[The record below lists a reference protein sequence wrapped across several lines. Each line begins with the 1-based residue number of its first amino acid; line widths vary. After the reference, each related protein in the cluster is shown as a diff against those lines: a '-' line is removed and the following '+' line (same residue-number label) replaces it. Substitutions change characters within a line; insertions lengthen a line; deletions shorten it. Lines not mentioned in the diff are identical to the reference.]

1 MEKNKKKNRK
11 KLILASILGMGVA
24 GAIIIPP
31 LLMKHCS
38 QIKQIESDKKQI
50 LNLNIE
56 ITNLENAVDNLKA
69 QLRDKEEQIA
79 SLKDQLEA
87 ERNKLIKARAKLL
100 ILVGSEDENFDFG
113 ANGENALNG
122 SLVNELR
129 RDIAEKEETIR
140 LLEIDLAELRDAYSE
155 LERELEE
162 KEQQNLMLLNKI
174 EDLIAENNH
183 KIAMLNMEI
192 SFLEGEN
199 DKKDQ
204 IIAEKEQEIAN
215 LNNHIVD
222 LNNTITERENTIKEN
237 EKQIST
243 LTKQRD
249 IDKKALLNSLLEY
262 RKAIK
267 ELVALTNSIKEKN
280 TNFVDN
286 LFTDYNDLLE
296 EENSD
301 LAKIISLKVNQGDY
315 TRLLNGETL
324 TINDNK
330 QISLNSTYDN
340 FDTLEAKYEI
350 PYDKFLN
357 LSDEHYKEFFFND
370 DNLIKENYD
379 EQITLLNLL
388 KDKANSNA
396 TVLNDSLFKMLEL
409 NKERNTELVK
419 YINRLIDQ
427 IEKLTGERISPLKD
441 FGSNGENATGGVIQ
455 TLKNQIA
462 NLEDRFNKAK
472 QKLNEYVGSE
482 DENFEAGENGENALA
497 NSLVERLRREIND
510 KQTIISQKETEIRE
524 KDAALKQKEQE
535 ISNLQTQNQ
544 GLNQD
549 LENKKQEISRLET
562 TKTQNEAR
570 ISELETQKANLER
583 ENVEKDQSI
592 ATLTREKQEALALAE
607 EYKQKY
613 ERERGNSASSSTE
626 LTNYEDKLYELT
638 GSRNWWFDVGT
649 NGENALAGSL
659 IYRLNQDI
667 KDKDAEIK
675 KLNGLIIGKE
685 TANDEYKLKYEALN
699 VKSVGQIT
707 NTFNTDTVF
716 FKAGHEWDT
725 VKSQFQKF
733 NRTNEESYKN
743 NALAF
748 DMYFENE
755 RHFNF
760 QDIYEAY
767 RKENRK
773 QEKDTYF
780 QYFVLNPRDLGGY
793 LGATIGIDQ
802 WEASRSYALDN
813 IDYSY
818 ESYPGEAR
826 RNIEDYHDEKINSIM
841 SKSLLFKSRISFNQS
856 WESRNSNFLCNFNNE
871 KKTLTYSS
879 LQSKVYDYN
888 RTANEITKKYTIRQL
903 IRIPKSNDD
912 HAFTF
917 RESVIE
923 IQWKPKIEISRSGN
937 DIVFEFYV
945 VPLSMTTKSGD
956 DNLVKFG
963 FYLAGQNGIRNYPV
977 YSYTESWMRATNKNI
992 GTISSADDV
1001 SSYLGSVFLHDK
1013 IAVPNEFIDYGEAIP
1028 SSMTLQLN

>member
-1 MEKNKKKNRK
+1 
-11 KLILASILGMGVA
+11 
-24 GAIIIPP
+24 
-31 LLMKHCS
+31 
-38 QIKQIESDKKQI
+38 
-50 LNLNIE
+50 
-56 ITNLENAVDNLKA
+56 
-69 QLRDKEEQIA
+69 
-79 SLKDQLEA
+79 
-87 ERNKLIKARAKLL
+87 KLIKARAKLL

-441 FGSNGENATGGVIQ
+441 FGSNGENATGGVI
-455 TLKNQIA
+455 
-462 NLEDRFNKAK
+462 
-472 QKLNEYVGSE
+472 
-482 DENFEAGENGENALA
+482 
-497 NSLVERLRREIND
+497 
-510 KQTIISQKETEIRE
+510 
-524 KDAALKQKEQE
+524 
-535 ISNLQTQNQ
+535 
-544 GLNQD
+544 
-549 LENKKQEISRLET
+549 
-562 TKTQNEAR
+562 
-570 ISELETQKANLER
+570 
-583 ENVEKDQSI
+583 
-592 ATLTREKQEALALAE
+592 
-607 EYKQKY
+607 
-613 ERERGNSASSSTE
+613 
-626 LTNYEDKLYELT
+626 
-638 GSRNWWFDVGT
+638 
-649 NGENALAGSL
+649 
-659 IYRLNQDI
+659 
-667 KDKDAEIK
+667 
-675 KLNGLIIGKE
+675 
-685 TANDEYKLKYEALN
+685 
-699 VKSVGQIT
+699 
-707 NTFNTDTVF
+707 
-716 FKAGHEWDT
+716 
-725 VKSQFQKF
+725 
-733 NRTNEESYKN
+733 
-743 NALAF
+743 
-748 DMYFENE
+748 
-755 RHFNF
+755 
-760 QDIYEAY
+760 
-767 RKENRK
+767 
-773 QEKDTYF
+773 
-780 QYFVLNPRDLGGY
+780 
-793 LGATIGIDQ
+793 
-802 WEASRSYALDN
+802 
-813 IDYSY
+813 
-818 ESYPGEAR
+818 
-826 RNIEDYHDEKINSIM
+826 
-841 SKSLLFKSRISFNQS
+841 
-856 WESRNSNFLCNFNNE
+856 
-871 KKTLTYSS
+871 
-879 LQSKVYDYN
+879 
-888 RTANEITKKYTIRQL
+888 
-903 IRIPKSNDD
+903 
-912 HAFTF
+912 
-917 RESVIE
+917 
-923 IQWKPKIEISRSGN
+923 
-937 DIVFEFYV
+937 
-945 VPLSMTTKSGD
+945 
-956 DNLVKFG
+956 
-963 FYLAGQNGIRNYPV
+963 
-977 YSYTESWMRATNKNI
+977 
-992 GTISSADDV
+992 
-1001 SSYLGSVFLHDK
+1001 
-1013 IAVPNEFIDYGEAIP
+1013 
-1028 SSMTLQLN
+1028 